1 MASNLTQVLTNG
13 TGTYAMTAQ
22 EDNAV
27 LETLVR
33 AHKAG
38 FADYGRAILYRT
50 ASDFDRGMFLTD
62 QLAPP
67 HENDYISF
75 ERASNNPDLVTP
87 SLDNLFLI
95 GSHIVHSVCEARSDK
110 DCPKLETGLGE
121 RCPSTEQSSLWRCI
135 WHAALSSH
143 KSQIGVEVEVS
154 LMAFRAVARSLRS
167 ASVPRSLRIAS
178 HDTQKLLL
186 RTQAIHT
193 TKMSS
198 QPYDLRH
205 ARVQQMTPLED
216 ASAKWLGLR
225 RIQYLDPTGK
235 ERSWDC
241 AVRKTRKGDVDGESH
256 SLHSGRGAHDRSSSR
271 G

>member
-1 MASNLTQVLTNG
+1 
-13 TGTYAMTAQ
+13 
-22 EDNAV
+22 
-27 LETLVR
+27 
-33 AHKAG
+33 
-38 FADYGRAILYRT
+38 
-50 ASDFDRGMFLTD
+50 
-62 QLAPP
+62 
-67 HENDYISF
+67 
-75 ERASNNPDLVTP
+75 
-87 SLDNLFLI
+87 
-95 GSHIVHSVCEARSDK
+95 
-110 DCPKLETGLGE
+110 
-121 RCPSTEQSSLWRCI
+121 
-135 WHAALSSH
+135 
-143 KSQIGVEVEVS
+143 
-154 LMAFRAVARSLRS
+154 MAFRAVARSLRS

-241 AVRKTRKGDVDGESH
+241 AVRKTRKGDVDAVAVLTIVHRPGAEPHVLLVSQFRPPVGKVIVELPAGLIDAGEETDEGTKGAALRELSEETGYGAKGESH
-256 SLHSGRGAHDRSSSR
+256 SVEVKLLSGIMFNDPGLTNSTMKLCTVEIQLAQDAPEPVAHPDEGEYIERHLVPLRTLYEELENFRQSDYAIDAR
-271 G
+271 LAHLATGMKLGQDFAAK